1 MPKRKINKN
10 LPTIALFLAPAV
22 ILYAAF
28 FVTPMAQAFYYSLFR
43 WRGLSQNKVF
53 VGLGNFHDLFQDPVF
68 WMALKNNLTFL
79 ASYLCISIP
88 LALFFAYMLS
98 RKVRGASTYRAV
110 FLFPDI
116 ISIVAVAVLWSFVYN
131 MQFGLLNSFLK
142 AVHLGNYT
150 SGWLGEPKT
159 ALPAVIATGI
169 WYQLGF
175 YIVLFLAGIQSI
187 PTSFYEAAAIDGA
200 NQWQSFRHVTIP
212 LLWEILKLG
221 IIYVI
226 IQTMN
231 VFGLVWVMT
240 EGGPSNHTETM
251 LTYLYRKAFYQSQY
265 GYGTAVGVIVFLL
278 VLSIALI
285 STRAMKREVV
295 EY

>member
-1 MPKRKINKN
+1 MKRSTSTR
-10 LPTIALFLAPAV
+10 LTIAGFLAPAV
-22 ILYAAF
+22 VLYGVF
-28 FVTPMAQAFYYSLFR
+28 FVVPMAQAFYYSLFR
-43 WRGLSQNKVF
+43 WRGLSQHKEF
-53 VGLGNFHDLFQDPVF
+53 VGIQNFKELSGDPIF
-68 WMALKNNLTFL
+68 WMALKHNLTFL
-79 ASYLCISIP
+79 VSYLCISIP
-88 LALFFAYMLS
+88 LALFFAYVLS
-98 RKVRGASTYRAV
+98 RKVKGAGAYRAV
-110 FLFPDI
+110 FLFPNI

-131 MQFGLLNSFLK
+131 MRFGLLNAFLRII
-142 AVHLGNYT
+142 HLDSLT
-150 SGWLGEPKT
+150 TGWLGGPTT

-200 NQWQSFRHVTIP
+200 NQWQCFRHVTIP

-221 IIYVI
+221 IVYVI

-251 LTYLYRKAFYQSQY
+251 LTYLYRKAFADSQY
-265 GYGTAVGVIVFLL
+265 GYGTAIGVVVFIL
-278 VLSIALI
+278 VMGIALI
-285 STRAMKREVV
+285 SIRAMKRETV